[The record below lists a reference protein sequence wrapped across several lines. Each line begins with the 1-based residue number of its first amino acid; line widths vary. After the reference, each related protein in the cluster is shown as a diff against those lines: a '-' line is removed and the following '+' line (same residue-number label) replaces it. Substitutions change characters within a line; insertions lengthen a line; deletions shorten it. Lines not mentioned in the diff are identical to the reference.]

1 MRFWAII
8 KDKAVV
14 PGGLMKQS
22 YRQQPDHNLVGWPPG
37 IKYIVGN
44 EGCERFSYYGMNAI
58 LYVYCVSLY
67 VSASITEDVAAD
79 MAISTV
85 HLFKTGVY
93 ALPMIGAIIAD
104 RLLGKYNTIL
114 WLSWIYCLGHAVL
127 SATEGSIMGLGVGL
141 TLIAIGAGGIKP
153 CVSANVGDQF
163 GKSNW
168 SYLERVYQIFYFI
181 INFGSFFAVWLIPLL
196 QIWFGWRVAFLV
208 PGVLMFIATI
218 VFWMGRNHFVHVPAK
233 PGGTL
238 GLLDASSSIM
248 LFLTFGSLFFTAG
261 QPIWVILSVS
271 ALCLVSGFM
280 LFSYRQRLQR
290 DDGFLAVSS
299 FMLREWLS
307 NTLVRR
313 GQLVAVTT
321 GGSGMKVFNK
331 ASSTAAKEF
340 GEEAVEGFKAVL
352 RIMSVFIMVSI
363 FWALFDQH
371 ASSWIRQ
378 AELMDR
384 HTYFPFFGMIELL
397 PSQIP
402 SLNPVMVMVLIPIWA
417 YFIDP
422 ALRKVGIIL
431 TPLKKMSLGMALASF
446 SFVAVALIQA
456 KIDTNPAHSVHVL
469 WQLIPYFI
477 ITLSEV
483 LVSITGLEFAYSQ
496 APKRMKSTV
505 MGFWLLTVAFG
516 NVLVALLAR
525 FGNLALVDFFW
536 VFAGLMALAA
546 VIFVVR
552 AAFYQV
558 RDYTQ

>member
-1 MRFWAII
+1 MA
-8 KDKAVV
+8 
-14 PGGLMKQS
+14 QTT
-22 YRQQPDHNLVGWPPG
+22 YRQQPDHNLTGWPSG
-37 IKYIVGN
+37 IPYIVGN

-67 VSASITEDVAAD
+67 VSSSITDD
-79 MAISTV
+79 MAANMATSTV

-93 ALPMIGAIIAD
+93 AFPMIGAILAD

-114 WLSWIYCLGHAVL
+114 WLSFIYCMGHAVL
-127 SATEGSIMGLGVGL
+127 SFTEGSIFGLSIGL
-141 TLIAIGAGGIKP
+141 MLIAIGSGGIKP
-153 CVSANVGDQF
+153 CVSAFVGDHF

-181 INFGSFFAVWLIPLL
+181 INFGSFFAVWFIPLL
-196 QIWFGWRVAFLV
+196 QVWFGWRIAFLV
-208 PGVLMFIATI
+208 PGILMFIATI
-218 VFWMGRNHFVHVPAK
+218 IFWLGRKEFVHVPARPAGK
-233 PGGTL
+233 L
-238 GLLDASSSIM
+238 GMLDAASSTM
-248 LFLTFGSLFFTAG
+248 LFLTFGSLFFTAK
-261 QPIWVILSVS
+261 QPAWVIVSVS
-271 ALCLVSGFM
+271 TLCLVCGFM
-280 LFSYRQRLQR
+280 LFNYRQRLQK
-290 DDGFLAVSS
+290 DDGFLAVTT
-299 FMLREWLS
+299 FMIREWFNNVIL
-307 NTLVRR
+307 RR
-313 GQLVAVTT
+313 GQLVAVTSA
-321 GGSGMKVFNK
+321 GSGMKVFTK
-331 ASSTAAKEF
+331 TSSTAAKEF
-340 GEEAVEGFKAVL
+340 GDEAVEGVRAML

-378 AELMDR
+378 AEMMDR
-384 HTYFPFFGMIELL
+384 HAYIPFFGMIELL

-402 SLNPVMVMVLIPIWA
+402 SLNPVMVMILIPLWA

-422 ALRKVGIIL
+422 ALRKVGIVL
-431 TPLKKMSLGMALASF
+431 TPLKKMSLGMAMASL

-456 KIDTNPAHSVHVL
+456 KIDGNPQAPLSVL

-516 NVLVALLAR
+516 NVLVALLAH
-525 FGNLALVDFFW
+525 FGNLKLVDFFW
-536 VFAGLMALAA
+536 VFAGLMAVAA
-546 VIFVVR
+546 VIFIAR

>member
-1 MRFWAII
+1 MA
-8 KDKAVV
+8 
-14 PGGLMKQS
+14 QTT
-22 YRQQPDHNLVGWPPG
+22 YRQQPDHNLTGWPSG
-37 IKYIVGN
+37 IPYIVGN

-67 VSASITEDVAAD
+67 VSASITDD
-79 MAISTV
+79 MAANMATSTV

-93 ALPMIGAIIAD
+93 AFPMIGAILAD

-114 WLSWIYCLGHAVL
+114 WLSFIYCMGHAVL
-127 SATEGSIMGLGVGL
+127 SFTEGSIFGLSIGL
-141 TLIAIGAGGIKP
+141 MLIAIGSGGIKP
-153 CVSANVGDQF
+153 CVSAFVGDHF

-168 SYLERVYQIFYFI
+168 SYLERVYQIFYFM
-181 INFGSFFAVWLIPLL
+181 INFGSFFAVWFIPLL
-196 QIWFGWRVAFLV
+196 QVWFGWRIAFLV
-208 PGVLMFIATI
+208 PGILMFIATI
-218 VFWMGRNHFVHVPAK
+218 IFWLGRKEFVHVPAK
-233 PGGTL
+233 PAGKL
-238 GLLDASSSIM
+238 GMLDAASSTM
-248 LFLTFGSLFFTAG
+248 LFLTFGSLFFTAK
-261 QPIWVILSVS
+261 QPAWVIMSVS
-271 ALCLVSGFM
+271 TLCLVSGFM
-280 LFSYRQRLQR
+280 LFNYRQRLQK
-290 DDGFLAVSS
+290 DDGFLAVTT
-299 FMLREWLS
+299 FMVREWFNNVVL
-307 NTLVRR
+307 RR
-313 GQLVAVTT
+313 GQLVAITSA
-321 GGSGMKVFNK
+321 GSGMKVFTKTSN
-331 ASSTAAKEF
+331 TAAKEF
-340 GEEAVEGFKAVL
+340 GDEAVEGVKAML

-378 AELMDR
+378 AEMMDR
-384 HTYFPFFGMIELL
+384 HAYIPFFGMIELL

-402 SLNPVMVMVLIPIWA
+402 SLNPVMVMILIPFWA

-422 ALRKVGIIL
+422 SLRKVGIVL

-456 KIDTNPAHSVHVL
+456 KIDTNPQAPLSVL

-516 NVLVALLAR
+516 NVLVALLAH
-525 FGNLALVDFFW
+525 FGNLKLVDFFW
-536 VFAGLMALAA
+536 VFAGLMAIAA
-546 VIFVVR
+546 VIFIAR